1 MFIIDWVVANWA
13 GIVGAFTAGYAFAVA
28 VAKLTPTKADDELL
42 ASLYGKFGAILAIL
56 PLPAASTVAKA
67 AVAADKAHEAAAE
80 AAAKAEAK
88 SAALAELVA
97 SKAD

>member
-1 MFIIDWVVANWA
+1 MFIIDWLVANWA
-13 GIVGAFTAGYAFAVA
+13 EISGAAVAGYAFAVA

-42 ASLYGKFGAILAIL
+42 ASLYAKFGAVMAIL

-67 AVAADKAHEAAAE
+67 AVAADKAHADAAV

-88 SAALAELVA
+88 TAKLAELVA
-97 SKAD
+97 AKSD